1 MEPFAGTVWSR
12 RPSDD
17 LLAVQWAQP
26 GSCRKSANGVGR
38 AALAA
43 RDADLH
49 RIVAREPPIGS
60 PLFVVGGFFLKH
72 QRELMA
78 MKQSVE
84 IHETELLLP

>member
-17 LLAVQWAQP
+17 LPAVQWGQP
-26 GSCRKSANGVGR
+26 GSCRKSANGAGR

-43 RDADLH
+43 DHSDLH
-49 RIVAREPPIGS
+49 GIVVREPPIGS
-60 PLFVVGGFFLKH
+60 SLFVARGFFLKH